1 MSDVYLVKW
10 GRRVDV
16 SKLKAAWECYVKADF
31 ATLELL
37 TTLNLRAR
45 CTAHAEIARR
55 SKRGR
60 LIPAKMLRTAGF
72 KAPFGS
78 YQEVRDGLYKWVPA
92 RTEAGKF
99 FELWLTPASTPNFA
113 IAGPLCNPQ

>member
-1 MSDVYLVKW
+1 MSDVYLVTG
-10 GRRVDV
+10 GRRVGV
-16 SKLKAAWECYVKADF
+16 SKLRAAWECYVKADF

-37 TTLNLRAR
+37 TAVNLRAR

-72 KAPFGS
+72 KAPFDS

-99 FELWLTPASTPNFA
+99 FELWLNPTPAPNFA
-113 IAGPLCNPQ
+113 IAGPLCSP